1 VKVLV
6 TGGAGFIG
14 SHVVDKVTE
23 AGHDVRSFDLITS
36 AYHDPDDVE
45 NWIGDLT
52 HVPSL
57 REAMSGCDVVMHLA
71 AVADVAHV
79 AADPIYAEKVNSQGT
94 LNVLE
99 AARQAGVGRVV
110 YASTVWVYNGLTH
123 GVVDEDTPLLLPN
136 HLYTATKLAG
146 EGYCTSYAELYGLD
160 YSILRFG
167 IPYGPRARPAAVV
180 PAFVRNA
187 LSGKPL
193 TIAGA
198 GNQSRR
204 FVYVED
210 LAEGCARSLDD
221 VARNRVF
228 NLTGAED
235 TTVRRI
241 AEVVRDLVGD
251 VEIVH
256 TEQRLGDFSGAEVSA
271 ERAADELSWR
281 ATTSFADGV
290 RLYLEWLRD
299 REEDRALDLA

>member
-6 TGGAGFIG
+6 TGGSGFIG
-14 SHVVDKVTE
+14 SHVVDKVVE
-23 AGHDVRSFDLITS
+23 AGHSVRSFDLIPS
-36 AYHDPDDVE
+36 PHHDPDEVE
-45 NWIGDLT
+45 SWTGDLT
-52 HVPSL
+52 HVSSL
-57 REAMSGCDVVMHLA
+57 REAMNGCDVVMHLA

-79 AADPIYAEKVNSQGT
+79 AADPIYAENVNSQGT

-99 AARQAGVGRVV
+99 AARQAEVGRVV
-110 YASTVWVYNGLTH
+110 YASTVWVYNGLTC
-123 GVVDEDTPLLLPN
+123 GVVDEETPLLLPQ

-146 EGYCTSYAELYGLD
+146 EGYCTSYSELYGLD
-160 YSILRFG
+160 YSIMRFG

-198 GNQSRR
+198 GDQSRR

-210 LAEGCARSLDD
+210 LADGCARALDD
-221 VARNRVF
+221 AARNRVF
-228 NLTGAED
+228 NLSGTED

-241 AEVVRDLVGD
+241 AEVVADLVGD

-256 TEQRLGDFSGAEVSA
+256 TERRAGDFTGAEVSA
-271 ERAADELSWR
+271 ERAADELGWR

-290 RLYLEWLRD
+290 RLYLEWLRERD
-299 REEDRALDLA
+299 EQRALDLA